1 MSVVIPPE
9 SLRKQLGDE
18 VARDVVET
26 MSSVAATMHEHTVQL
41 VGERLERRLVETK
54 TDLEKQILQVKSELE
69 NKIVQVKS
77 DLENKIVQFKSELE
91 KQIVQLG
98 TALTW
103 RMFAF
108 WLAGV
113 IPVLIAILLR

>member
-1 MSVVIPPE
+1 MGRVSVVVPPE
-9 SLRKQLGDE
+9 SLRKQFGDE

-26 MSSVAATMHEHTVQL
+26 MNSVAATMHEHTVQL

-54 TDLEKQILQVKSELE
+54 TDLEKQIVQVKSDLE
-69 NKIVQVKS
+69 KQIVQVKS
-77 DLENKIVQFKSELE
+77 DLE

-98 TALTW
+98 AALTW

-113 IPVLIAILLR
+113 TSVLIGILLR